1 MRMKR
6 ILNIFLAAF
15 MTITAVCAI
24 FFATSP
30 LKRRAAATENSAV
43 IDEAFA
49 RPPKDKKR
57 KKPEIPEG
65 VKNVIDAKPFI
76 LDGKPC
82 LAILSGEGDNFK
94 QNVKIYLCRGK
105 KILYEINAADGYLPV
120 IEFYPF
126 EQGERFLFFG
136 SQTGGS
142 GGYGNY
148 FVYKLNNNGYDVL
161 YSAEKDN
168 AVFGASFVSGGFL
181 KITNE
186 AANKSVNINVAYVG
200 KELYSQ
206 LFDDK
211 NEWTGQTPYVNAVSA
226 VFPYYNASVGT
237 YGLISYRSV
246 VAIAEV
252 NVLGYITQRLIFDGK
267 AFIPVSTDFEISL
280 Q

>member
-1 MRMKR
+1 MKK
-6 ILNIFLAAF
+6 ILNVFLAAF

-30 LKRRAAATENSAV
+30 LKRKAVATDNSAV
-43 IDEAFA
+43 TDEAFA
-49 RPPKDKKR
+49 KPPKGEKR
-57 KKPEIPEG
+57 KKLELPEN
-65 VKNVIDAKPFI
+65 VKNVIDVKPFM

-82 LAILSGEGDNFK
+82 LAVLSGEGDNFK

-105 KILYEINAADGYLPV
+105 KLLYEIVAADGYSPV
-120 IEFYPF
+120 MEFYAF
-126 EQGERFLFFG
+126 EQGERFLFFA

-148 FVYKLNNNGYDVL
+148 SVYKLKQDGYDVL
-161 YSAEKDN
+161 YESADDT
-168 AVFGASFVSGGFL
+168 AVFGANFVSGGFL
-181 KITNE
+181 RITNE
-186 AANKSVNINVAYVG
+186 SAQKSVDINVAYVG

-211 NEWTGQTPYVNAVSA
+211 NQPKGQTPDVNAVSA
-226 VFPYYNASVGT
+226 VFPYYNASTGD

-246 VAIAEV
+246 IAIAEV
-252 NVLGYITQRLIFDGK
+252 NVLGYITRRLTFDGK
-267 AFIPVSTDFEISL
+267 GFTPVSTDFEISL

>member
-1 MRMKR
+1 MKK
-6 ILNIFLAAF
+6 ILNVFLAAF

-30 LKRRAAATENSAV
+30 LKRKAVATDASAV
-43 IDEAFA
+43 IDEAFLK
-49 RPPKDKKR
+49 PPKGEKR
-57 KKPEIPEG
+57 KKPELPED
-65 VKNVIDAKPFI
+65 VKNVIDAKPFM

-82 LAILSGEGDNFK
+82 LAVLSGEGDDFK

-105 KILYEINAADGYLPV
+105 KVLYEIDAADGYSPV
-120 IEFYPF
+120 MDFYAF
-126 EQGERFLFFG
+126 RKDERFLFFA

-148 FVYKLNNNGYDVL
+148 FVYKLKTDGYDVL
-161 YSAEKDN
+161 YGSSTDN
-168 AVFGASFVSGGFL
+168 AVFDASFVSGGNL
-181 KITNE
+181 RITDDSTK
-186 AANKSVNINVAYVG
+186 KSVDINVAYVG

-211 NEWTGQTPYVNAVSA
+211 NQSKGQTPEVNAVSA
-226 VFPYYNASVGT
+226 VFPYYNASTGV

-246 VAIAEV
+246 IAIAEV
-252 NVLGYITQRLIFDGK
+252 NVLGYITMRLNFDGK
-267 AFIPVSTDFEISL
+267 GFTPVSTDFEISL